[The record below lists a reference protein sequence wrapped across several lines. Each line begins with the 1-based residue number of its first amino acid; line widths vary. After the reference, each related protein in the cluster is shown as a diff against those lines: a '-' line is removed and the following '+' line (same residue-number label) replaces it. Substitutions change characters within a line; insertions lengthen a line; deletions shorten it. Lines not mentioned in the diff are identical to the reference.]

1 MVVSR
6 RALISSSPGDAS
18 EGRRAKGGERG
29 VEGGLNGGGR
39 EMEVGGE
46 RGVEWVV
53 RERWLQRASS
63 SLSYIFCS
71 RP

>member
-39 EMEVGGE
+39 EMEVGGK

-53 RERWLQRASS
+53 RRR
-63 SLSYIFCS
+63 
-71 RP
+71 